1 MSLGEFLFTALTADA
16 TVGGLVV
23 ARVYPQKMPQSP
35 TLPAITY
42 SIVSRVPTDANTE
55 LVECRIQLDCWAST
69 YASSSALAVA
79 TLQAL
84 RFYRASDGGNTLLSI
99 YDSNYIDGYEDE
111 REIWRT
117 IIDVIAMYHES

>member
-1 MSLGEFLFTALTADA
+1 MRLDEILFAALTADA

-55 LVECRIQLDCWAST
+55 IFECRIQLDCWAST
-69 YASSSALAVA
+69 YAGASALAVA
-79 TLQAL
+79 TLKAL
-84 RFYRASDGGNTLLSI
+84 RFYRASAGGNTLLSI

-117 IIDVIAMYHES
+117 IVDVIAIYHES